1 MTCTECRKRIPKR
14 RSGQRPSRLRTVVT
28 RTRTRTRRPFRLR
41 RLLLGTEN
49 RAAEQ
54 HAAGCLTC
62 GIACVQCPRP
72 QVSA

>member
-1 MTCTECRKRIPKR
+1 MCAYGARLCGNLQRAGVTGHALTVMVSDLL
-14 RSGQRPSRLRTVVT
+14 RS
-28 RTRTRTRRPFRLR
+28 RRPFRLR